1 MGRRDVLLWSVVG
14 LAGLALAANLLRRE
28 RIVEPASYVPVAE
41 RPADFQQL
49 VDRVNAEFQAA
60 WREQQLETAPRA
72 DHLTLARR
80 LSLGLTGTIP
90 SLEELRRLE
99 KVPELERLDWWTA
112 HVLEDRRY
120 ADYVAERFTRAWVGT
135 DEGPFLIYRRRRF
148 KSWISD
154 RLHSQDL
161 PYDAMVRKMLS
172 DQGLWTDEPAVNF
185 VTATAT
191 PERDNQPDPIK
202 LANRTSRAFL
212 GMRIDCLQCHDDRL
226 DKVTLGSPDS
236 PRGGLQSDFHQLAA
250 FFGGVANSG
259 AGIKDNPDQPY
270 RFKYLGE
277 ETEQV
282 VSAAPPYAA
291 QLRLPDDRLRVQLAN
306 WVTSADNRQFGRA
319 TVNRMWALIFGRPL
333 VQPID
338 EVPFYGPYPPGL
350 EALAADF
357 LAHQCDL
364 RRLIRAIVATEAFQR
379 DSRADFEITPE
390 HENAWAVF
398 PLTRLR
404 PEQVAGSVFQ
414 ASSLSTIDADSHI
427 LQRLTKFGQTN
438 EFVQRYGDMG
448 EDEFIDRGGTI
459 PQRLLLM
466 NGEMVRERTQ
476 ENFVLNASTRLAAL
490 AATNEQAIEAAYL
503 AILNRRP
510 TTQEMQHFS
519 CDLPPQRGNARN
531 QAMEDLCW
539 ILINSTE
546 FSWNH

>member
-99 KVPELERLDWWTA
+99 KVPEPERLDWWTA

-333 VQPID
+333 VQPMD

-357 LAHQCDL
+357 RPHQCDL